1 MNLNLASKY
10 EYEEEEKQEFTR
22 FDRTYPEIL
31 VFQPAYD
38 DDRVITI
45 NPELLSTVD
54 ILSVLFKKLVE
65 REEIENSRCN
75 EESTMLAVY
84 PIN

>member
-10 EYEEEEKQEFTR
+10 EEEEKQAFTR

-54 ILSVLFKKLVE
+54 ILSVLFKKIGGK
-65 REEIENSRCN
+65 RGNWKFSMQRR
-75 EESTMLAVY
+75 VY
-84 PIN
+84 DVSSVPN

>member
-54 ILSVLFKKLVE
+54 ILSVLFKKIGGKGGNWKFSMQ
-65 REEIENSRCN
+65 RR
-75 EESTMLAVY
+75 VY
-84 PIN
+84 DVSSVPN

>member
-38 DDRVITI
+38 DDRVIIPSYYPRWTFC
-45 NPELLSTVD
+45 LSC
-54 ILSVLFKKLVE
+54 LKKLVE